1 MQKIVPHLWFDTEA
15 REAAEFYVAAFG
27 KDSKITSAS
36 ELHDTPSGDVDVL
49 SFTLW
54 GYEFQAIS
62 AGPYFK
68 FNPSISISVQCETE
82 EEIDRIYNALIDGG
96 TALMALEEYPW
107 SKKYAWLNDRYG
119 LSWQLNLPNDQ
130 STITQRINPAIMF
143 VGDQCGNAEEAMGF
157 YVATFPN
164 SEITAMHRY
173 EAGQPPDKEGTIAHG
188 EFTLSGELF
197 MALDSAREHDFAF
210 NEAVSLIVNCKDQA
224 EVDYY
229 FEKLSAVPESEQ
241 CGWLKDK
248 YGVSWQIVPTR
259 LGELMND
266 PDTEKV
272 ARVTK
277 AFLQMK
283 KLDIAALEAAA
294 KGA

>member
-1 MQKIVPHLWFDTEA
+1 MQKIVPHLWYDTKA
-15 REAAEFYVAAFG
+15 KEAAEFYVQTFG
-27 KDSKITSAS
+27 KDSKVLSVS

-49 SFTLW
+49 SFTIW

-62 AGPYFK
+62 AGPYFT
-68 FNPSISISVQCETE
+68 FNPSISISVQCESE
-82 EEIDRIYNALIDGG
+82 EEIDKIYSALIDGG
-96 TALMALEEYPW
+96 SALMALDVYPW
-107 SKKYAWLNDRYG
+107 SKKYGWLNDKYG

-130 STITQRINPAIMF
+130 ETIAQRINPAIMF
-143 VGDQCGNAEEAMGF
+143 VGDQCGKAEEAMQF
-157 YVATFPN
+157 YTSVFPD
-164 SEITAMHRY
+164 SEIKSTFRY
-173 EAGQPPDKEGTIAHG
+173 EVGQEPDKAGTIAHG

-197 MALDSAREHDFAF
+197 MALDSARQHDFMF

-224 EVDYY
+224 EIDYY
-229 FEKLSAVPESEQ
+229 WGKLSAVPESEQ

-259 LGELMND
+259 MNELMND

-277 AFLQMK
+277 AFLAMK
-283 KLDIAALEAAA
+283 KFDIAALEAAA
-294 KGA
+294 EEK